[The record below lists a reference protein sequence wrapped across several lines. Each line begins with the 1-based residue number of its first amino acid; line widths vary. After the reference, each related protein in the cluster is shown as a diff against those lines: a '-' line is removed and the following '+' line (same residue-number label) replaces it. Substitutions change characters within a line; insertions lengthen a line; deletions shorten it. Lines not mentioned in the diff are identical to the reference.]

1 MFNLKDKLAEYV
13 NILASKAI
21 TGINVPE
28 PDIWNAK
35 IAGESYITPN
45 LRAKIIGAYVL
56 DEKENNENSCVY
68 INATDKQAIIW
79 YRGTAN
85 MNDVKNDA
93 EMVLDV
99 QWIDPRIKNALETY
113 DTVQRNYQGYAIRV
127 CWHSLGGTI
136 SYIVAKHRNPARCV
150 AFNPGVRGSTFFLQ
164 MLEDT
169 IRHKDWAK
177 NTYTYKIL
185 WDIVS
190 MPAFVGHTKVFTI
203 KANDPLALHSMDN
216 FLK

>member
-68 INATDKQAIIW
+68 INATDKQAII
-79 YRGTAN
+79 
-85 MNDVKNDA
+85 
-93 EMVLDV
+93 
-99 QWIDPRIKNALETY
+99 
-113 DTVQRNYQGYAIRV
+113 
-127 CWHSLGGTI
+127 
-136 SYIVAKHRNPARCV
+136 
-150 AFNPGVRGSTFFLQ
+150 
-164 MLEDT
+164 
-169 IRHKDWAK
+169 
-177 NTYTYKIL
+177 
-185 WDIVS
+185 
-190 MPAFVGHTKVFTI
+190 
-203 KANDPLALHSMDN
+203 
-216 FLK
+216 